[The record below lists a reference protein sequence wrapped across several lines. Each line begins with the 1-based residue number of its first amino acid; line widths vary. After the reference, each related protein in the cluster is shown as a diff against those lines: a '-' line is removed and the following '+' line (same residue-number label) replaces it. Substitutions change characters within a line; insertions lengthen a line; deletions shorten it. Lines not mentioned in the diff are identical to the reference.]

1 MEVCKYG
8 CFVMDVVADVMKEK
22 KQEEIFVSVQKRR
35 GWGGNVVVTLTVV
48 KPISNDIQ
56 TMFSPHGIEML
67 HGRTM
72 AHGESDAT
80 LLVSM

>member
-1 MEVCKYG
+1 MV
-8 CFVMDVVADVMKEK
+8 VM
-22 KQEEIFVSVQKRR
+22 
-35 GWGGNVVVTLTVV
+35 LTVV
-48 KPISNDIQ
+48 KPISPHLNDIQ

-67 HGRTM
+67 HGRTV

>member
-1 MEVCKYG
+1 
-8 CFVMDVVADVMKEK
+8 MDVVVDVMKER
-22 KQEEIFVSVQKRR
+22 KQEESFESVQKRC
-35 GWGGNVVVTLTVV
+35 GWGRIVVVTLTVV
-48 KPISNDIQ
+48 KPTSRHLNDIQ

-67 HGRTM
+67 HGRTV